1 MDLSSANKLIKS
13 AISMNWFSIGAS
25 VASLLLGIFFFKR
38 GASPT
43 VRRAGWVIFAAIVL
57 MTVGG
62 HWLDSRTPRLH
73 LRLVGPQLSVSE
85 AYEYALVQASDRHEL
100 RLLEAIGS
108 YYTCVRKPDSI
119 FLQFFEWVFV
129 FRKENSKDLVE
140 YRVLDSRM
148 PQLPVLPPGT
158 TISTPAGGFA
168 TYVVYKVPPEA
179 LGIRHTGD
187 ADAEIRQYDAKGR
200 VVVTTRGTGPQHS
213 FAEIIEGPNEFVISL
228 TRACGR
234 PTDHLAESTV
244 VERWNRFGDVVVYRT
259 IHEQDAFYASLKP
272 IELTLGAEDAIK
284 LAMRAGAEFEVP
296 GKQMVSATA
305 VYLRDGSELDVAGP
319 CWRMPLRMS
328 LRPIIVH
335 AKSCRVYFVAD
346 DGQYKAYWSIWQY
359 PSVLVIGMLFLILL
373 SMGIYVLR
381 QSRQRPG
388 GR

>member
-1 MDLSSANKLIKS
+1 
-13 AISMNWFSIGAS
+13 MNWFLIIAA
-25 VASLLLGIFFFKR
+25 VASLLLGLYLR
-38 GASPT
+38 SDASLM
-43 VRRAGWVIFAAIVL
+43 VRRVGWGIFAAIVL
-57 MTVGG
+57 MTIVGQ
-62 HWLDSRTPRLH
+62 WLDSRKPRLH
-73 LRLVGPQLSVSE
+73 LGLVGPQLSVTE
-85 AYEYALVQASDRHEL
+85 AYKYALEHASDRDKL

-158 TISTPAGGFA
+158 TESTPEGGFA
-168 TYVVYKVPPEA
+168 TCVVYKVPPEA
-179 LGIRHTGD
+179 LGIRHTDG

-228 TRACGR
+228 ARACGR

-244 VERWNRFGDVVVYRT
+244 VERWNHFGDVVVYRT
-259 IHEQDAFYASLKP
+259 TREQNTFYASLKP
-272 IELTLGAEDAIK
+272 IEPTLDAQEAIT

-305 VYLRDGSELDVAGP
+305 VYLREGRELDVAGP
-319 CWRMPLRMS
+319 CWRIPLRMS

-335 AKSCRVYFVAD
+335 AKSRCVYFVAD
-346 DGQYKAYWSIWQY
+346 NGQYKAYWSMREYLPEI
-359 PSVLVIGMLFLILL
+359 VTGMLFLILL
-373 SMGIYVLR
+373 SMGIHVFR
-381 QSRQRPG
+381 QSRLR
-388 GR
+388 REVR